1 MNEDLVGLMAST
13 AGADRRLEV
22 VGADGR
28 LEIVDADGRLE
39 MAGRASRNT
48 LLFRLRA
55 SWAELQPKNE
65 FDLG

>member
-1 MNEDLVGLMAST
+1 MAST
-13 AGADRRLEV
+13 AGADGRLEVVGADGRRVCADGRLEV

-28 LEIVDADGRLE
+28 LEVTGRT
-39 MAGRASRNT
+39 SRNT